1 MQTRVY
7 YLDDDNS
14 LVELGWNQA
23 RGWFKGALTNAEF
36 EATAG
41 SVITTAVT
49 KEQLKVY
56 YRGKD
61 KSGQARLWV
70 AYVAINQTGWLR
82 RPVMSFQRRV
92 VLEFGAVHSTKIQAA
107 MGNDQ

>member
-1 MQTRVY
+1 
-7 YLDDDNS
+7 LA
-14 LVELGWNQA
+14 WNKA
-23 RGWFKGALTNAEF
+23 KGWFKGALTTSEY
-36 EATAG
+36 EATPG

-61 KSGQARLWV
+61 QDTGNARLWV

-82 RPVMSFQRRV
+82 RPVVSF
-92 VLEFGAVHSTKIQAA
+92 
-107 MGNDQ
+107 